1 MCCCWSAST
10 KQKESGRKLKE
21 ENCPFSEKAT
31 AIASSLSHFTQKKKS
46 TSHQNLMPPCL
57 SLISSF
63 CIAAAST
70 YFTWLNSTKEEP
82 KPSSLLFIRGC
93 LSTPVRPS
101 YNKIKF
107 RPSKPAK
114 CLLTTAADPPT
125 CHRSTLI
132 LLQKPVSNNPIVLNL
147 ATINHLFVVQ
157 ANMT

>member
-63 CIAAAST
+63 CICCIIQPKKNPNQVHYYSSEAA
-70 YFTWLNSTKEEP
+70 YLY
-82 KPSSLLFIRGC
+82 
-93 LSTPVRPS
+93 TPVRPS

-107 RPSKPAK
+107 RLSWPAK

-132 LLQKPVSNNPIVLNL
+132 LLPKPVSNNPIVLNL

>member
-63 CIAAAST
+63 CICCIYILHLIEFNQRRTQTKFIIIHQRLPT
-70 YFTWLNSTKEEP
+70 YIHQCAQATT
-82 KPSSLLFIRGC
+82 R
-93 LSTPVRPS
+93 LSFV
-101 YNKIKF
+101 
-107 RPSKPAK
+107 
-114 CLLTTAADPPT
+114 
-125 CHRSTLI
+125 CHDQQNVF
-132 LLQKPVSNNPIVLNL
+132 LLQQQILQHAIEALSFCFKSPS
-147 ATINHLFVVQ
+147 ATTLSSWISQ
-157 ANMT
+157 RSIISS